1 MARLSCTV
9 LPGGSANL
17 MNEQS
22 GFTLLELVIAIAIFA
37 LLGLAGW
44 RLFDGVVRTQQG
56 AGQHEREIR
65 ALQRAVGVIERDVWQ
80 AVAGSVVLAPG
91 HLQLQRSH
99 WRNPLDQPR
108 SERQTVSYRLE
119 GAVLWRDSHGEGAV
133 IVQRQK
139 LLEDVRSLSWRAFA
153 PEGGWR
159 IETAGDSAPLAL
171 EWVVSVGRFEQIRRV
186 LLLPGALP

>member
-1 MARLSCTV
+1 
-9 LPGGSANL
+9 
-17 MNEQS
+17 MNKQS

-37 LLGLAGW
+37 LLGLASW

-80 AVAGSVVLAPG
+80 AVADSVVLAPG
-91 HLQLQRSH
+91 QLQLQRSH

-119 GAVLWRDSHGEGAV
+119 GAALWRDSVGEGTTL
-133 IVQRQK
+133 VQRQK
-139 LLEDVRSLSWRAFA
+139 LLEDVRGLSWRVFDRQQ
-153 PEGGWR
+153 GWR
-159 IETAGDSAPLAL
+159 GETASGTAPLAL
-171 EWVVSVGRFEQIRRV
+171 ELIVSAGRFEQIRRV
-186 LLLPGALP
+186 LLLPEALP

>member
-80 AVAGSVVLAPG
+80 AVADTVVLSPG

-119 GAVLWRDSHGEGAV
+119 GAVLWRDSHAEGAV

-139 LLEDVRSLSWRAFA
+139 LLEDVRSLSWRVFA
-153 PEGGWR
+153 PEGGWH
-159 IETAGDSAPLAL
+159 IETAGDRAPLAL

>member
-1 MARLSCTV
+1 
-9 LPGGSANL
+9 
-17 MNEQS
+17 MNKQS
-22 GFTLLELVIAIAIFA
+22 GFTLLELVIAIGIFA
-37 LLGLAGW
+37 LLGLASW

-56 AGQHEREIR
+56 AGQHERDIR

-119 GAVLWRDSHGEGAV
+119 GAALWRDSVGEGTPLM
-133 IVQRQK
+133 QQQK
-139 LLEDVRSLSWRAFA
+139 LLDDVHGLSWRVFDRQR
-153 PEGGWR
+153 GWHS
-159 IETAGDSAPLAL
+159 ETAGDTAPLAL
-171 EWVVSVGRFEQIRRV
+171 ELSVSVGRFEQVRRV
-186 LLLPGALP
+186 LLLPGVLP